1 MTKQLVFTYD
11 PLCPLFGALNCPFFG
26 AVSCPLFGALN
37 CPYFGAVSCPTS
49 GTSAEYA
56 ELVIHI

>member
-26 AVSCPLFGALN
+26 AVSCPF
-37 CPYFGAVSCPTS
+37 FGAVSCPTS